1 MIFKVLTYGSVLVD
15 ESMLFQGIYSTTE
28 PKLYDSETTIE
39 SLIEYREFVGKMLGQ
54 SKFPRFDFSIENLKK
69 CTLTK
74 VMLTIQEGELASKQ
88 INNN

>member
-1 MIFKVLTYGSVLVD
+1 MVFKVLTYGSFLVD
-15 ESMLFQGIYSTTE
+15 DSMLFQGICPTDEPRLYNVNTTLE
-28 PKLYDSETTIE
+28 N
-39 SLIEYREFVGKMLGQ
+39 LIEAREFTRKILGQ
-54 SKFPRFDFSIENLKK
+54 SKSPRFDFSVENLKK